1 MFMIPATS
9 AFFFFLVSP
18 YIPSNFL
25 VIGLCILYLSPST
38 STEIYQILYTKP
50 IKYKL
55 FKLSIMFNKVMFHA
69 TWILT
74 KGEGLEALIQKNESP
89 V

>member
-1 MFMIPATS
+1 
-9 AFFFFLVSP
+9 
-18 YIPSNFL
+18 
-25 VIGLCILYLSPST
+25 
-38 STEIYQILYTKP
+38 
-50 IKYKL
+50 
-55 FKLSIMFNKVMFHA
+55 MFNKVMFHA